1 MSKNENKVSL
11 GSIFKEGIFSGNPL
25 FIQLLGLCPALA
37 ITTSIMNA
45 VGMTMAFTFVL
56 VLSNITI
63 SLIRKIVPDEIR
75 IPVYIIV
82 VATFVTCVSLLM
94 QAFMPTLYD
103 SLATFVNLIVVNCII
118 LGRAEAF
125 ASKNKVVPSI
135 MDALGQSIG
144 YGLALLIISAI
155 REIFGTLSITLSNPF
170 DSTQSVTFN
179 FLKEEFLPQFRISFF
194 TSAAGAFVTMGVIL
208 AVIAALKDR
217 KAKKGDAK

>member
-1 MSKNENKVSL
+1 MSENKNKVSL
-11 GSIFKEGIFSGNPL
+11 GSVFKEGVFSGNPL
-25 FIQLLGLCPALA
+25 FVQLLGLCPALA

-135 MDALGQSIG
+135 MDALGQSVG
-144 YGLALLIISAI
+144 YGLALLVVSAL
-155 REIFGTLSITLSNPF
+155 REIIGTQSITLSNPF
-170 DSTQSVTFN
+170 DSTQSVTLNLLTN
-179 FLKEEFLPQFRISFF
+179 FKISFF

-208 AVIAALKDR
+208 AVIAIVKER

>member
-25 FIQLLGLCPALA
+25 FVQLLGLCPALA

-56 VLSNITI
+56 LLSNITI

-135 MDALGQSIG
+135 MDALGQSLG
-144 YGLALLIISAI
+144 YGLALLIVSAI
-155 REIFGTLSITLSNPF
+155 REIIGTQSITLSNPF
-170 DSTQSVTFN
+170 DSTQSVTLN
-179 FLKEEFLPQFRISFF
+179 LLTEFKVSFF
-194 TSAAGAFVTMGVIL
+194 TTAAGAFVTMGIIL
-208 AVIAALKDR
+208 AVIAAMKQAKEN

>member
-11 GSIFKEGIFSGNPL
+11 GSIFKEGVFTGNPL
-25 FIQLLGLCPALA
+25 FVQLLGLCPALA

-56 VLSNITI
+56 LLSNITI

-135 MDALGQSIG
+135 VDALGQSLG
-144 YGLALLIISAI
+144 YGLALLVISAI
-155 REIFGTLSITLSNPF
+155 REIIGTQSITLSNPF
-170 DSTQSVTFN
+170 DSTQSVTLN
-179 FLKEEFLPQFRISFF
+179 LLTEFKISFF
-194 TSAAGAFVTMGVIL
+194 TSAAGAFVTMGIIL
-208 AVIAALKDR
+208 AVIAAMKQAKEN

>member
-25 FIQLLGLCPALA
+25 FVQLLGLCPALA

-56 VLSNITI
+56 ILSNITI

-94 QAFMPTLYD
+94 QAFMPALYD

-135 MDALGQSIG
+135 VDALGQSLG

-155 REIFGTLSITLSNPF
+155 REIIGTQSITLSNPF
-170 DSTQSVTFN
+170 DSTQSVTLN
-179 FLKEEFLPQFRISFF
+179 LLTEFKISFF
-194 TSAAGAFVTMGVIL
+194 TSAAGAFVTMGIIL
-208 AVIAALKDR
+208 AVIAAMKQAKEN

>member
-25 FIQLLGLCPALA
+25 FVQLLGLCPALA

-56 VLSNITI
+56 LLSNITI

-94 QAFMPTLYD
+94 QAFMPALYD

-135 MDALGQSIG
+135 VDALGQSLG

-155 REIFGTLSITLSNPF
+155 REIIGTQSITLSNPF
-170 DSTQSVTFN
+170 DSTQSVTLN
-179 FLKEEFLPQFRISFF
+179 LLTEFKVSFF
-194 TSAAGAFVTMGVIL
+194 TSAAGAFVTMGIIL
-208 AVIAALKDR
+208 AVIAAMKQAKEN

>member
-11 GSIFKEGIFSGNPL
+11 GSIFKEGVFTGNPL
-25 FIQLLGLCPALA
+25 FVQLLGLCPALA

-56 VLSNITI
+56 ILSNITI

-94 QAFMPTLYD
+94 QAFMPALYD

-135 MDALGQSIG
+135 VDALGQSLG

-155 REIFGTLSITLSNPF
+155 REIIGTQSITLSNPF
-170 DSTQSVTFN
+170 DSTQSVTLN
-179 FLKEEFLPQFRISFF
+179 LLTEFKVSFF
-194 TSAAGAFVTMGVIL
+194 TSAAGAFVTMGIIL
-208 AVIAALKDR
+208 AVIAAMKEAKEN

>member
-11 GSIFKEGIFSGNPL
+11 GSIFKEGVFTGNPL
-25 FIQLLGLCPALA
+25 FVQLLGLCPALA

-56 VLSNITI
+56 ILSNITI

-94 QAFMPTLYD
+94 QAFMPALYD

-135 MDALGQSIG
+135 VDALGQSLG

-155 REIFGTLSITLSNPF
+155 REIVGTQSITLSNPF
-170 DSTQSVTFN
+170 DSTQSVTLN
-179 FLKEEFLPQFRISFF
+179 LLTEFKISFF
-194 TSAAGAFVTMGVIL
+194 TSAAGAFVTMGIIL
-208 AVIAALKDR
+208 AVIAAMKQAKEE

>member
-1 MSKNENKVSL
+1 MEKENKVSL

-25 FIQLLGLCPALA
+25 FIQLLSLCPALA

-56 VLSNITI
+56 LLSNITI
-63 SLIRKIVPDEIR
+63 SLIRNIIPNEIR

-135 MDALGQSIG
+135 FDALGQSLG
-144 YGLALLIISAI
+144 YGLALFVISFI
-155 REIFGTLSITLSNPF
+155 REVLGKQSITLSNPF
-170 DSTQSVTFN
+170 DSAQSVT
-179 FLKEEFLPQFRISFF
+179 LPLLTDIKIGFF
-194 TSAAGAFVTMGVIL
+194 TSSAGAFVTMGILL
-208 AVIAALKDR
+208 AVIAAIRQSKEE

>member
-1 MSKNENKVSL
+1 MMSKNENKVSL

-135 MDALGQSIG
+135 MDALGQSLG
-144 YGLALLIISAI
+144 YGLALLIISAL
-155 REIFGTLSITLSNPF
+155 REIIGTQSITLSNPF
-170 DSTQSVTFN
+170 DSTQSVTLNLLTN
-179 FLKEEFLPQFRISFF
+179 FKISFF

-208 AVIAALKDR
+208 AVIALIKD
-217 KAKKGDAK
+217 KKTKKGDAK

>member
-11 GSIFKEGIFSGNPL
+11 GSIFKEGVFTGNPL
-25 FIQLLGLCPALA
+25 FVQLLGLCPALA

-56 VLSNITI
+56 ILSNITI

-135 MDALGQSIG
+135 VDALGQSLG

-155 REIFGTLSITLSNPF
+155 REIIGTQSITLSNPF
-170 DSTQSVTFN
+170 DSTQSVTLN
-179 FLKEEFLPQFRISFF
+179 LLTEFKISFF
-194 TSAAGAFVTMGVIL
+194 TSAAGAFVTMGIIL
-208 AVIAALKDR
+208 AVIAAMKQAKEN

>member
-11 GSIFKEGIFSGNPL
+11 GSIFKEGVFTGNPL
-25 FIQLLGLCPALA
+25 FVQLLGLCPALA

-56 VLSNITI
+56 ILSNITI

-94 QAFMPTLYD
+94 QAFMPALYD

-135 MDALGQSIG
+135 VDALGQSLG

-155 REIFGTLSITLSNPF
+155 REIIGTQSITLSNPF
-170 DSTQSVTFN
+170 DSTQSVTLN
-179 FLKEEFLPQFRISFF
+179 LLTEFKISFF
-194 TSAAGAFVTMGVIL
+194 TSAAGAFVTMGIIL
-208 AVIAALKDR
+208 AVIAAMKEAKEN